1 MRTSRRGFTLIE
13 LLVVMAIIAT
23 LLTVALPRYFSAL
36 AGSREAALLQTL
48 GTTRDAIDKF
58 HADTGRYPDDLATL
72 VERHYLRKAPF
83 DPVADSATS
92 WVLVA
97 PPEGEKGNIYD
108 LHSAAPGKARD
119 GTEFAQW

>member
-1 MRTSRRGFTLIE
+1 MRSHRRGFTLIE

-58 HADTGRYPDDLATL
+58 HADTGRYPDDLASL
-72 VERHYLRKAPF
+72 VDRHYLRKAPF
-83 DPVADSATS
+83 DPVTDSATS
-92 WVLVA
+92 WVLVP
-97 PPEGEKGNIYD
+97 PPEGEKGNVYD

-119 GTEFAQW
+119 GTDFAQW

>member
-1 MRTSRRGFTLIE
+1 MRARRRGFTLIE

-36 AGSREAALLQTL
+36 AGSREAALRQTL

-58 HADTGRYPDDLATL
+58 HADTGRYPDDLASL
-72 VERHYLRKAPF
+72 VDRHYLRKAPF
-83 DPVADSATS
+83 DPVSDSATS

-97 PPEGEKGNIYD
+97 PPEGEKGNVYD

-119 GTEFAQW
+119 GTDFTQW